1 MTTPDTCHARPADVR
16 ATALATAVYDAL
28 AGFGPDPYPAQL
40 AATVGWSEA
49 DFAAAVR
56 RVVAAARREL
66 SREQQQ
72 TMFGDPAGRNAEA
85 QEPR

>member
-66 SREQQQ
+66 SREQQ
-72 TMFGDPAGRNAEA
+72 TMFEEA
-85 QEPR
+85 A